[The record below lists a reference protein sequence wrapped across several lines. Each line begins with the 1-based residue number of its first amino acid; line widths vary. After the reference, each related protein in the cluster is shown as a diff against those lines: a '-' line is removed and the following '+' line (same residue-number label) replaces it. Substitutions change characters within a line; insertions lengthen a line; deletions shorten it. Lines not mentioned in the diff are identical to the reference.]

1 MTKKK
6 KAAKALHHF
15 HKIERIYRWLLSNMI
30 IFLVCKN
37 VYVGNQHGNGH
48 HLLNIIYYILV
59 LKLISLKQRD
69 MIEKTYMMSFVVAVS
84 SVLLASLAVISYIPG
99 PASAQI
105 VPSTSMPDSSA
116 NPQSSVLPKSLQPAD
131 SGIES
136 MPHLASVQNSTT
148 TNITQLATVLPTVPD
163 QPITPSSIVPISEDS
178 DDSDDSRN
186 DSDENNSSDDGDE
199 NNSGS
204 NDDSGDDDSGDDDS
218 DNNDDGDGDEGGS
231 VAVAGGGGAFAF
243 AG

>member
-1 MTKKK
+1 M
-6 KAAKALHHF
+6 
-15 HKIERIYRWLLSNMI
+15 
-30 IFLVCKN
+30 
-37 VYVGNQHGNGH
+37 
-48 HLLNIIYYILV
+48 
-59 LKLISLKQRD
+59 ISLKQRD
-69 MIEKTYMMSFVVAVS
+69 MIEKAYVMSFVVAVS
-84 SVLLASLAVISYIPG
+84 SVLLASLAAISYIPG

-131 SGIES
+131 SGVES
-136 MPHLASVQNSTT
+136 MPHPASVQNSTT
-148 TNITQLATVLPTVPD
+148 TNITQLATVLPTVN

-178 DDSDDSRN
+178 DDSDDSR
-186 DSDENNSSDDGDE
+186 DDGDE

-204 NDDSGDDDSGDDDS
+204 NDDSSNDDSGNDDSGDDDSDDDDS